1 MFEARQLR
9 LRGSISGRETAA
21 CFRNRV
27 KKSCLKL
34 AAEADRLYFRIGN
47 SCLLCQDFRREF
59 GDEEAR
65 DEVSSLPIALV
76 RFKFLLFELFDGA
89 SGQ

>member
-1 MFEARQLR
+1 MSRFPE
-9 LRGSISGRETAA
+9 
-21 CFRNRV
+21 
-27 KKSCLKL
+27 
-34 AAEADRLYFRIGN
+34 
-47 SCLLCQDFRREF
+47 EF